1 MIAVNE
7 AIERIKLHA
16 HKLAPVKL
24 SLKDASGL
32 VLAEDV
38 FAGCNV
44 PNFKQSAMDGYA
56 LRYRDLSLT
65 KEFPIADEIAA
76 GDTGIPA
83 VPSETCVRVF
93 TGARVPA
100 DLDTVVMQEKV
111 DLSGNSITVL
121 DETLTEGINVRPV
134 GSEIKKGALA
144 VPKNTFLSPATIG
157 FLASIGTKEIVVY
170 PKPRIHIIVTG
181 KELVKPGQDLKEGQV
196 YESNSLLL
204 LAALKQLHVDNVNV
218 DFVTDSLD
226 VTITAIENALTKAD
240 IVLLTGGVSVGDYD
254 FVVKA
259 AEACGISQIFHKV
272 KQRPGKPL
280 YAGVKN
286 NQIIFGLPGNPASV
300 LSCFYNYV
308 IVALECMTGRNSLT
322 ERRWFPLASSF
333 NKKITLTQF
342 LKAHHDGQT
351 VTSLTAQESFRLS
364 SFSLANCLIILPE
377 EKMDFAKGELVETL
391 LLPYL

>member
-7 AIERIKLHA
+7 AIERIKLHT
-16 HKLAPVKL
+16 HKLAPIEL
-24 SLKDASGL
+24 SLKDAAGL

-38 FAGCNV
+38 FAGCDV
-44 PNFKQSAMDGYA
+44 PNFNQSAMDGYA

-65 KEFPIADEIAA
+65 KQFSIAHEIAA
-76 GDTGIPA
+76 GDVA
-83 VPSETCVRVF
+83 ASNVPPQSCVRIF
-93 TGARVPA
+93 TGAPVPA

-111 DLSGNSITVL
+111 KLHSTGISVL
-121 DETLTEGINVRPV
+121 DETLTEGSNVRMV
-134 GSEIKKGALA
+134 GSEIKKGSLA

-157 FLASIGTKEIVVY
+157 FLASIGTKEVMVY
-170 PKPRIHIIVTG
+170 PKPKIHIIVTG
-181 KELVKPGQDLKEGQV
+181 KELAKLGQDLKEGQV

-204 LAALKQLHVDNVNV
+204 QAALRQLHIDNVNI

-226 VTITAIENALTKAD
+226 DTIRAIKSALANAD
-240 IVLLTGGVSVGDYD
+240 ILLLTGGVSVGDYD

-259 AEACGISQIFHKV
+259 ADACGINQIFHKV

-308 IVALECMTGRNSLT
+308 TIAIQCMTGRNSLT
-322 ERRWFPLASSF
+322 EKRWFPLATSF

-342 LKAHHDGQT
+342 LKAYHDGQT
-351 VTSLTAQESFRLS
+351 VTPLTAQESFRLS
-364 SFSLANCLIILPE
+364 SFSSANCLIILPE
-377 EKMDFAKGELVETL
+377 EKLDFAEGELVETL